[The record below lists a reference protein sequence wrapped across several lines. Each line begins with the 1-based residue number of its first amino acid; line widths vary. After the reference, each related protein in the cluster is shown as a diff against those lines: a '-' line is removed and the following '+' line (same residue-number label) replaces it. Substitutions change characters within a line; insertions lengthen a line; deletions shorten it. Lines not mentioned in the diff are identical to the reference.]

1 MKEVVTQASVGGER
15 VGVGYIRLMP
25 DVSSDCA
32 RLDGQSTA
40 EAPLSLQSHVTGREA
55 LVCFKTDN
63 VSF

>member
-15 VGVGYIRLMP
+15 VGVRSIRLMP

-40 EAPLSLQSHVTGREA
+40 EAPLSLQLHVTGLEA

-63 VSF
+63 ASF